1 MEEIVY
7 EGIIEKPNVV
17 VVGNSGVGK
26 STLINALLQSYEAET
41 GTGEAVTKNIR
52 VHENDALG
60 FRLIDTIGFEPGFLN
75 QNKAINALRKWSKDS
90 IKNDEKEQQIN
101 LIWYCIDG
109 TSRKMFKKNIDM
121 LSRATSVW
129 PSVPIIVVI
138 TKSYSKPERD
148 ENVRMVLRG
157 FESNKKLSTNL
168 KAIIPVVAS
177 TYRIDEELNINV
189 TPDGLGELLS
199 ETVKYLPEGLNASE
213 RDKKLFYLQQK
224 KMMAH
229 SVVGA
234 STVAGVTVGLVP
246 IPFPDGTIL
255 TPLEVGLIK
264 SLSKIYEL
272 EYDKNTELFQTIVNA
287 GTAGIIAKSALN
299 AIKAIPGLNIAGDV
313 LNAIVAGTI
322 VAGLGEGSIFV
333 FEQIYTGQKSIQ
345 DIEWVKGILDSKVAA
360 SVTGSLGKIVQEY
373 NAKSQKGKVTAKDL
387 MVIIIKNLKMK

>member
-157 FESNKKLSTNL
+157 FESNKKLSANL

-272 EYDKNTELFQTIVNA
+272 EYDKNT
-287 GTAGIIAKSALN
+287 
-299 AIKAIPGLNIAGDV
+299 
-313 LNAIVAGTI
+313 
-322 VAGLGEGSIFV
+322 
-333 FEQIYTGQKSIQ
+333 
-345 DIEWVKGILDSKVAA
+345 
-360 SVTGSLGKIVQEY
+360 
-373 NAKSQKGKVTAKDL
+373 
-387 MVIIIKNLKMK
+387 

>member
-1 MEEIVY
+1 MNEIVY
-7 EGIIEKPNVV
+7 EGVIEKPNVV

-26 STLINALLQSYEAET
+26 STLINSLLQSYEAET
-41 GTGEAVTKNIR
+41 GIGEATTKNIR

-75 QNKAINALRKWSKDS
+75 QNKAISALRKWSKNS

-109 TSRKMFKKNIDM
+109 TSRKMFRKNIEM

-129 PSVPIIVVI
+129 PSVPVIVVI

-148 ENVRMVLRG
+148 DNVRMVWRA
-157 FESNKKLSTNL
+157 FENSKKLSANL
-168 KAIIPVVAS
+168 KAVIPVVAD

-189 TPDGLGELLS
+189 VPDGLGELLA

-213 RDKKLFYLQQK
+213 RDKKNFYLQQK
-224 KMMAH
+224 RMLAH

-255 TPLEVGLIK
+255 TPLEVGEIK

-299 AIKAIPGLNIAGDV
+299 AIKAIPGLNIAGEV

-322 VAGLGEGSIFV
+322 VAGLGEGSIYV

-345 DIEWVKGILDSKVAA
+345 DIEWVKNILDSKVAC
-360 SVTGSLGKIVQEY
+360 SVTSSLNGIVRDYSE
-373 NAKSQKGKVTAKDL
+373 KSKQGKVTKKEL
-387 MVIIIKNLKMK
+387 MKIIVGNLKLK